1 MALKGDTRSLGYSS
15 SDDGS
20 QFRRS
25 RDAKHHVGIPFL
37 QFDNL
42 EFTW

>member
-1 MALKGDTRSLGYSS
+1 MALKGDTRRLGYSS

-25 RDAKHHVGIPFL
+25 RDAKDHVGIPSL
-37 QFDNL
+37 QFDIL
-42 EFTW
+42 EST